1 MRPHS
6 PNYTLSS
13 HYCPVTP
20 GHGPLI
26 VMGEGW
32 EEGGCERHQ
41 IFSGNWSVIVKTSP
55 ITLSYVTT
63 VDKIQTSNW
72 KSKRIKLF
80 HVDYSQ
86 CTRILLRPWSL
97 VCVSEAD
104 AAQWIS
110 PLAAGSQGVMNSCH
124 SATSSRLTTKMVLV
138 RLEQPPCL

>member
-55 ITLSYVTT
+55 ITLSHVTT

-72 KSKRIKLF
+72 KSKRIKSWIISCVLF
-80 HVDYSQ
+80 SVYADIV
-86 CTRILLRPWSL
+86 TSL

-138 RLEQPPCL
+138 RLEQPLCQ